1 MSGDGERVF
10 SSSLDGTLK
19 IWDSI
24 SGAHITQLVAEEE
37 IWGVALCGAG
47 RRIALGV
54 EDGTSRVV
62 DIVTTGVLFDDAEAH
77 KWTIRCASFSPNGL
91 NLVTGSWDGTIL
103 EHGRVRVI
111 LTKHTQRE

>member
-1 MSGDGERVF
+1 MLKYHDFCGDA
-10 SSSLDGTLK
+10 LGTLK

-24 SGAHITQLVAEEE
+24 PGAHITQLVAEEE

-62 DIVTTGVLFDDAEAH
+62 DSVTTGVLSMMP
-77 KWTIRCASFSPNGL
+77 KQMS
-91 NLVTGSWDGTIL
+91 
-103 EHGRVRVI
+103 GRYGVRLSV
-111 LTKHTQRE
+111 RMA